1 MKTNSLLVGLSES
14 VAAQAE
20 ARANLK
26 KVSNVISLPQ
36 PSSPV
41 LRVGRECRREDFLE
55 RIAFLALF
63 ASVAGL
69 IVIALFLS

>member
-1 MKTNSLLVGLSES
+1 MKTNSLLIGLNES
-14 VAAQAE
+14 VAVQAE

-26 KVSNVISLPQ
+26 KVSNVIPLPL

-55 RIAFLALF
+55 RIAFLVLF
-63 ASVAGL
+63 ASVAAL
-69 IVIALFLS
+69 IAIALVLS

>member
-1 MKTNSLLVGLSES
+1 MKTNSLLLGLSES
-14 VAAQAE
+14 VAAQTAQT
-20 ARANLK
+20 NLK

-41 LRVGRECRREDFLE
+41 LRVGRECQREDFLE
-55 RIAFLALF
+55 RMAFLALF
-63 ASVAGL
+63 ASAAGL